1 MFLLRGPG
9 ALCTYRRAG
18 LFPSLSHRCLATKAY
33 DPLRIL
39 FCGSDDFSI
48 ASLKALHEEHVKRP
62 DRIASIDVVCRP
74 GKKVGRGLKQIREG
88 TYLGKLDKLFAQL
101 IPPTLPGG
109 PINLIIAVSFGLF
122 VPPRLLNGAKYGA
135 GKTKTGV
142 TLQTLDLKHFDHG
155 TILAQTPAPGFDI
168 PNPDAC
174 TVPDLLNLVCP
185 KGADILVK
193 GIREGLFVPPV
204 EDAGWRASEGD
215 GPLVHAA
222 KIKPEDRHI
231 DWQNWSSLDISRRNR
246 VLGPLWSKAL
256 VANNTSSEK
265 PSFQH
270 RRVIFTNLEEVTPLK
285 GCNKFSVVPGLPFV
299 DGTHPIDSTKGKGI
313 YVFTRDGKLIKVHQM
328 KVEGEPNADAL
339 RAALKAR
346 MVGDRTFYSVPN
358 ATSQSLLRKAPHY
371 LYLKEKP
378 ESENVFKLRLF
389 TTSLIGGNRAWI
401 GQEPYHF
408 LKGCLCR
415 PPLNCLG
422 REALALWFVHISSA
436 ATKLH
441 YNCDG
446 ATYPFSQ
453 KKARKNRIHA
463 DLATLMIAYG
473 KLLPVGVTAY
483 LAGQHLRILPCDLR
497 RGPTA
502 MDEVSRNT
510 PPSGFALNVGSA
522 ALKR

>member
-9 ALCTYRRAG
+9 ALCAYRRAG

-74 GKKVGRGLKQIREG
+74 GKKVGRGLKQIREVPIKAAAKELSLPIHEIDTFRG
-88 TYLGKLDKLFAQL
+88 WT
-101 IPPTLPGG
+101 PPTLPGG

-122 VPPRLLNGAKYGA
+122 VPPRLLNGAKYGGLNVHPSLLPDFRGPAPLHHTLLA

-231 DWQNWSSLDISRRNR
+231 DWQNWSFLDISRRNR

-256 VANNTSSEK
+256 VASNASSEK

-270 RRVIFTNLEEVTPLK
+270 RRVIFTEFEEVTPLK
-285 GCNKFSVVPGLPFV
+285 GCDKFSVVPGLPFV
-299 DGTHPIDSTKGKGI
+299 DGTHPIDSTKGKGV

-346 MVGDRTFYSVPN
+346 MVGDRTFYSGEVG
-358 ATSQSLLRKAPHY
+358 
-371 LYLKEKP
+371 
-378 ESENVFKLRLF
+378 F
-389 TTSLIGGNRAWI
+389 TPFYN
-401 GQEPYHF
+401 
-408 LKGCLCR
+408 
-415 PPLNCLG
+415 PL
-422 REALALWFVHISSA
+422 V
-436 ATKLH
+436 
-441 YNCDG
+441 
-446 ATYPFSQ
+446 
-453 KKARKNRIHA
+453 
-463 DLATLMIAYG
+463 
-473 KLLPVGVTAY
+473 
-483 LAGQHLRILPCDLR
+483 
-497 RGPTA
+497 
-502 MDEVSRNT
+502 
-510 PPSGFALNVGSA
+510 
-522 ALKR
+522 

>member
-1 MFLLRGPG
+1 MFLLRGSG

-74 GKKVGRGLKQIREG
+74 GKKVGRGLKQIREVPIKAAATELSLPIHEIDTFRG
-88 TYLGKLDKLFAQL
+88 WT
-101 IPPTLPGG
+101 PPTLPGG

-122 VPPRLLNGAKYGA
+122 VPPRLLNGAKYGGLNVHPSLLPDFRGPAPLHHTLLA

-174 TVPDLLNLVCP
+174 TVPNLLNLVCP

-270 RRVIFTNLEEVTPLK
+270 RRVIFTDFEEVTPLK
-285 GCNKFSVVPGLPFV
+285 GCDKFSVVPGLPFV
-299 DGTHPIDSTKGKGI
+299 DGTHPIDSTKGKSV

-346 MVGDRTFYSVPN
+346 MVGDRTFYSGEVGYTPFYN
-358 ATSQSLLRKAPHY
+358 
-371 LYLKEKP
+371 
-378 ESENVFKLRLF
+378 
-389 TTSLIGGNRAWI
+389 
-401 GQEPYHF
+401 
-408 LKGCLCR
+408 
-415 PPLNCLG
+415 PL
-422 REALALWFVHISSA
+422 V
-436 ATKLH
+436 
-441 YNCDG
+441 
-446 ATYPFSQ
+446 
-453 KKARKNRIHA
+453 
-463 DLATLMIAYG
+463 
-473 KLLPVGVTAY
+473 
-483 LAGQHLRILPCDLR
+483 
-497 RGPTA
+497 
-502 MDEVSRNT
+502 
-510 PPSGFALNVGSA
+510 
-522 ALKR
+522 

>member
-74 GKKVGRGLKQIREG
+74 GKKVGRGLKQIREVPIKAAATELSLPIHEIDTFRG
-88 TYLGKLDKLFAQL
+88 WT
-101 IPPTLPGG
+101 PPTLPGG

-122 VPPRLLNGAKYGA
+122 VPPRLLNGAKYGGLNVHPSLLPDFRGPAPLHHTLLA

-256 VANNTSSEK
+256 VASNASSEK

-270 RRVIFTNLEEVTPLK
+270 RRVIFTEFEEVTPLK
-285 GCNKFSVVPGLPFV
+285 GCDKFSVVPGLPFV
-299 DGTHPIDSTKGKGI
+299 DGTHPIDSTKGKGV
-313 YVFTRDGKLIKVHQM
+313 YVFTRDGKLIMVHQM

-346 MVGDRTFYSVPN
+346 MVGDRTFYSGEVG
-358 ATSQSLLRKAPHY
+358 
-371 LYLKEKP
+371 
-378 ESENVFKLRLF
+378 F
-389 TTSLIGGNRAWI
+389 TPFYN
-401 GQEPYHF
+401 
-408 LKGCLCR
+408 
-415 PPLNCLG
+415 PL
-422 REALALWFVHISSA
+422 V
-436 ATKLH
+436 
-441 YNCDG
+441 
-446 ATYPFSQ
+446 
-453 KKARKNRIHA
+453 
-463 DLATLMIAYG
+463 
-473 KLLPVGVTAY
+473 
-483 LAGQHLRILPCDLR
+483 
-497 RGPTA
+497 
-502 MDEVSRNT
+502 
-510 PPSGFALNVGSA
+510 
-522 ALKR
+522 